1 MRRLLIIL
9 GFLLRLALPAPSAV
23 NLPQKPQENPPLIH
37 LRVGSFDPVKIV
49 FPSSLIPSSPFAIV
63 QFIGPVQEAWK
74 ESVTRLG
81 GRFYDYL
88 PDYAFVIKIAP
99 EKRVTLLQLPWVRAV
114 IDYRPEFKVDPSLS
128 RLTGDIRA
136 LVSLFPGESP
146 SLLFREA
153 QERGLN
159 PQVLSP
165 ELVMVKGTVDR
176 IAPLARIPEVR
187 WIERAPRPRLFNDR
201 SRAILRVDNV
211 ARDFGL
217 YGNGQIVAIT
227 DTGLDTGN
235 PKTLSPDFQGRVVL
249 GMGRNEDNDW
259 ADRVGHGTHIT
270 GIIASSGLLSGSDP
284 EQKKYRRSFAG
295 VAPEAK
301 LVIQEI
307 EVNLLENRA
316 VDFDAQTDL
325 TPFFESAYNA
335 GARLHNNSWGDDD
348 VDLGVYSLHSEQAD
362 RFVWTHPDYLIT
374 FAAGNDGKDGL
385 SQKEFLEKIGIDP
398 TKPLDLDK
406 LIELIY
412 GGVDGEGTS
421 IFDVIE
427 EAQRLAKGKIE
438 LGSLRSPGT
447 AKNVITVGATEGN
460 RPPGQGWGQSAEI
473 PWLALGY
480 FGEPIASDPV
490 SDNPNGMA
498 AFSGRGP
505 TQDGRIKPDLVAP
518 GTNIISN
525 RSSLSTDLI
534 YWGPFDARGN
544 YAFAGGTSQSTAFV
558 TGSATLVREWL
569 QRYKNIPEPSAALIK
584 GLLIN
589 TAVDLSPGQYGLENM
604 EVPPRPNPV
613 EGWGRVDVE
622 AVIRPVAPRIMDFKE
637 VRPGLTTGATASW
650 QYSVTSSSEPLRI
663 TLVWT
668 DPPGSP
674 SSAKALV
681 NDLDLTVIS
690 PSGKTYLGNGQPD
703 RLNNVEGVDVLQP
716 EVGSWRVNVRGVNVP
731 QGPQPFV
738 LVVSGAV
745 KPEEIRILMGDLD
758 GNGKVNLGDA
768 VLALRIA
775 LGVLTPTPDQVKL
788 ADVAPKPGGDGK
800 ITIGDVV
807 RILRRSMGLEP
818 DPWP

>member
-1 MRRLLIIL
+1 MRRLLIVL
-9 GFLLRLALPAPSAV
+9 GFLLSLALPVQSV
-23 NLPQKPQENPPLIH
+23 INLPQKREEGAPLLH
-37 LRVGSFDPVKIV
+37 LRIGSFDPTKIAS
-49 FPSSLIPSSPFAIV
+49 PSRLVPASPFVIV
-63 QFIGPVQEAWK
+63 QFVGPVQEAWK
-74 ESVTRLG
+74 EAIVRLG

-88 PDYAFVIKIAP
+88 PDYAFVVKIAP
-99 EKRVTLLQLPWVRAV
+99 EKREALLQLPWVRAV
-114 IDYRPEFKVDPSLS
+114 IDYRPEFKVDPLLS
-128 RLTGDIRA
+128 QLTSDIRA

-146 SLLFREA
+146 SLLFRKA

-159 PQVLSP
+159 PRILSP
-165 ELVMVKGTVDR
+165 ELVMVKGPVDR
-176 IAPLARIPEVR
+176 IAPLAQLPEVR
-187 WIERAPRPRLFNDR
+187 WIERAPRPKLFNDR

-217 YGNGQIVAIT
+217 YGDGQIVAIT

-235 PKTLSPDFQGRVVL
+235 PKTLSLDFQGRVLL
-249 GMGRNEDNDW
+249 GKGWNPDNDW
-259 ADRVGHGTHIT
+259 ADRVGHGTHVA

-307 EVNLLENRA
+307 DVNLLENRA

-325 TPFFESAYNA
+325 TPFFESAYSA

-348 VDLGVYSLHSEQAD
+348 VDFGVYSLHAEQAD
-362 RFVWTHPDYLIT
+362 RFVWAHPDYVIT

-385 SQKEFLEKIGIDP
+385 SQKELLDKLGIDP
-398 TKPLDLDK
+398 NQPLDLNK
-406 LIELIY
+406 LIELIF
-412 GGVDGEGTS
+412 GGMEGEGQS
-421 IFDVIE
+421 IFDVLE

-460 RPPGQGWGQSAEI
+460 RPPGQGWGESAEL
-473 PWLALGY
+473 PWMAFGY
-480 FGEPIASDPV
+480 LGEPIASDPV

-525 RSSLSTDLI
+525 KSSVAMDLI
-534 YWGPFDARGN
+534 YWGPYDAKGN
-544 YAFAGGTSQSTAFV
+544 YAFAGGTSQSTPFV
-558 TGSATLVREWL
+558 TGAAALVREWL
-569 QRYKNIPEPSAALIK
+569 QRYKNLPEPSAALIK

-589 TAVDLSPGQYGLENM
+589 GAVDISPGQYGLENM
-604 EVPPRPNPV
+604 EVPPRPNPI

-622 AVIRPVAPRIMDFKE
+622 AVIRPVAPRVMDFKE
-637 VRPGLTTGATASW
+637 IRPGLTTGAVASW
-650 QYSVTSSSEPLRI
+650 QYSVTSSSEPLRV

-681 NDLDLTVIS
+681 NDLDLTVVS
-690 PSGKTYLGNGQPD
+690 PSGKTYFGNGQPD
-703 RLNNVEGVDVLQP
+703 RLNNVEGVDALQP
-716 EVGSWRVNVRGVNVP
+716 EVGSWRINVRGVNVP

-745 KPEEIRILMGDLD
+745 KPEELQGLMGDLNGD
-758 GNGKVNLGDA
+758 GKVSLGDA

-775 LGVLTPTPDQVKL
+775 LGVLTPTPDQVKM

-800 ITIGDVV
+800 ITVGDVV
-807 RILRRSMGLEP
+807 RILRRSVGLEP